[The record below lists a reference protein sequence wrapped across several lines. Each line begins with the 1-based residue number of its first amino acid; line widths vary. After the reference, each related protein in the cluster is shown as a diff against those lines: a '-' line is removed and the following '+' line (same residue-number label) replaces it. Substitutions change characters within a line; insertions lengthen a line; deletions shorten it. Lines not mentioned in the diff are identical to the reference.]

1 MPIPQEE
8 FRSELQSLR
17 ATILSSIQQSIPS
30 NVDQGL
36 KLYERLIEAIF
47 TRYEVLNVA
56 QPQYSE
62 SPFLAM
68 NTNGQEMSWLRSDYQ
83 DFLEQVMFHD
93 SRPVAHSVIDGL
105 SRAASICTQYG
116 DVGAYTLFLDL
127 LTYAWRSPFRS
138 DISEMDREST
148 DRRLL
153 SSLNVLGLSVIM
165 STQGRSQTKPRL
177 VAETIKTFSDFMKAS
192 IDSESAHRLRLTADQ
207 LIATFASHSP
217 AQLFLSEPHDIE
229 ELSTIE
235 RQLTAAALIGND
247 GWILYLGQHD
257 GNRETLLRLRA
268 SLSGA
273 LSKVNPWD
281 ALPLVENSTINDL
294 FEWTKWEL
302 FSGLQ
307 RQGFQISI
315 RSYMESAVLVEAAF
329 SHQTPKPGQ
338 FTMATASF
346 DNWRDHEFA
355 ISKLIGIIDDLPS
368 KFGWISLIPLEFDAI
383 QAALS
388 EMLVS
393 TQSKRADAVI
403 GRELEVSRELVFR
416 TALERARN
424 EPRLAHLF
432 SSRDIAADQITDD
445 VRAPDKSEYLT
456 VGIHQLIP
464 KDYFTDT
471 GVEANEND
479 LAFRIVQGMTR
490 SEDALL
496 HSQLILGI
504 PPEPIASDQL
514 LKQVKSEVVRLQTS
528 GFTPYVL
535 LFGTG
540 RLARLFEKDGES
552 WQRSSGT
559 NTRLAE
565 IFGVPLYWSIT
576 SEIEHCLVLPLG
588 IVGRIGWR
596 RIDPRAGDRQEESG
610 RLIVGI
616 QAVTEQTARELI
628 DSDDA
633 FNDFDSVAN
642 PNLDPLQRLQENV
655 IVRVLEDIA
664 WIPGESMGRA
674 FEVNSPD

>member
-1 MPIPQEE
+1 
-8 FRSELQSLR
+8 
-17 ATILSSIQQSIPS
+17 
-30 NVDQGL
+30 
-36 KLYERLIEAIF
+36 
-47 TRYEVLNVA
+47 
-56 QPQYSE
+56 
-62 SPFLAM
+62 
-68 NTNGQEMSWLRSDYQ
+68 
-83 DFLEQVMFHD
+83 
-93 SRPVAHSVIDGL
+93 
-105 SRAASICTQYG
+105 
-116 DVGAYTLFLDL
+116 
-127 LTYAWRSPFRS
+127 
-138 DISEMDREST
+138 
-148 DRRLL
+148 
-153 SSLNVLGLSVIM
+153 
-165 STQGRSQTKPRL
+165 
-177 VAETIKTFSDFMKAS
+177 
-192 IDSESAHRLRLTADQ
+192 
-207 LIATFASHSP
+207 
-217 AQLFLSEPHDIE
+217 
-229 ELSTIE
+229 
-235 RQLTAAALIGND
+235 
-247 GWILYLGQHD
+247 
-257 GNRETLLRLRA
+257 
-268 SLSGA
+268 
-273 LSKVNPWD
+273 
-281 ALPLVENSTINDL
+281 
-294 FEWTKWEL
+294 
-302 FSGLQ
+302 
-307 RQGFQISI
+307 
-315 RSYMESAVLVEAAF
+315 
-329 SHQTPKPGQ
+329 
-338 FTMATASF
+338 MATASF